1 MKTCVTPEGAA
12 RSFLK
17 QHDLESDEKVAE
29 LTTAITEAVACGVST
44 AFGVEN
50 EKLGMEE
57 FLREL
62 TASEPESKTAPGLQ
76 VSWLEERQQFYTA
89 IHVFPMGN
97 VASRH
102 VLVKALAPDLTT
114 CLTKLLIAYRESR
127 K

>member
-1 MKTCVTPEGAA
+1 MTAEDAA
-12 RSFLK
+12 RQFLIN
-17 QHDLESDEKVAE
+17 HDLDRETKLPE
-29 LTTAITEAVACGVST
+29 LTGLISEVVAH
-44 AFGVEN
+44 AFGAKNPE
-50 EKLGMEE
+50 LGMEE

-76 VSWLEERQQFYTA
+76 ISWLAERQMFYAA

-102 VLVKALAPDLTT
+102 VLVKALAADLTT
-114 CLTKLLIAYRESR
+114 CLVKLLVAYRESR

>member
-1 MKTCVTPEGAA
+1 MKPDEAAEKFLEGKHLEEPILSRDWLTKLIEECVSFGIATALGVKNPE
-12 RSFLK
+12 
-17 QHDLESDEKVAE
+17 
-29 LTTAITEAVACGVST
+29 
-44 AFGVEN
+44 
-50 EKLGMEE
+50 LGIEE

-76 VSWLEERQQFYTA
+76 ISWLAERGQFYAA

-102 VLVKALAPDLTT
+102 VLVKALASDLTT
-114 CLTKLLIAYRESR
+114 CLVKLLVAYRESR